1 MSSPSN
7 FKIKIKNSN
16 KPYSSVLMLC
26 IYIQEKANVIE
37 QQQNSLP
44 REFCV
49 WHHLKSQR
57 MNLYSAFIETCFISL
72 TYLTA
77 ATLHIPKPFIP
88 YAHSISFLWVFFR
101 ENCPYSV
108 DSGLDIDVLH
118 GESSMYTGELKWH
131 FGMRGQFKMAKI
143 WMCVIFGLN
152 K

>member
-1 MSSPSN
+1 MSSPSI

-72 TYLTA
+72 TFDCCDSVYTEAIHPIRTFDILFVGLFPRKLPLLCWFCIGYRRA
-77 ATLHIPKPFIP
+77 SRRIIYVHGRAEM
-88 YAHSISFLWVFFR
+88 AFR
-101 ENCPYSV
+101 YERAIQN
-108 DSGLDIDVLH
+108 
-118 GESSMYTGELKWH
+118 
-131 FGMRGQFKMAKI
+131 GQDLNVRIFWAK
-143 WMCVIFGLN
+143 
-152 K
+152 